1 MQHLKNLSHI
11 IKRHT
16 LSHAHTHTGSY
27 TRPRRRGRD
36 ERYAIERL
44 CDSRVPGSYSQPH
57 RQLYAPEAPRA
68 AGCLL
73 ETALLHH
80 NAARYRA
87 AVEAYLRAYT

>member
-1 MQHLKNLSHI
+1 MQHLKILSHI

-16 LSHAHTHTGSY
+16 LSRAHT
-27 TRPRRRGRD
+27 
-36 ERYAIERL
+36 
-44 CDSRVPGSYSQPH
+44 H

-87 AVEAYLRAYT
+87 AIEAYLRAYT